1 MRWSLSILGS
11 AALVFGI
18 WGYSNAAETTGKVI
32 AVEGDTIRIA
42 IESGPIPQAGDAV
55 EVYFELEGVDAVAK
69 VASGKVMGAEKGRV
83 TARLDHVQGKVQ
95 QGMSVRISASP
106 SGAPE
111 GPAPSASA
119 SAVITGTVNKIEEKT
134 IHISVDS
141 GGPPQVD
148 DAVVFCFKIPGT
160 QDFLKSGDGKVTAV
174 AGGQIIAQLADGFA
188 LPGHFARISTGIAAT
203 RPPKQQP
210 AAPSGKPAEK
220 ADQVEKAQI
229 AAVKAIEALG
239 GKVTRLK
246 DGRVFV
252 VDLSDTETG
261 DAALANLQ
269 LLVDVAFLSLENTK
283 ITDEGMRHLRPLG
296 QLEWLSLGGTKIS
309 DQGLVHLSGLTRLEA
324 LILRDTAI
332 TDRGLAHLESL
343 KRLELLDVGGTQVT
357 QKGAESLK
365 GALAALKTLI
375 GVGMPRGPLPLP
387 SNGGKEPRA
396 EKR

>member
-18 WGYSNAAETTGKVI
+18 WGYANAAETTGKVV

-42 IESGPIPQAGDAV
+42 IESGPIPRAGDPV

-69 VASGKVMGAEKGRV
+69 VATGKVAGAQKGRV

-95 QGMSVRISASP
+95 QGMSARISASP
-106 SGAPE
+106 SDAPE
-111 GPAPSASA
+111 GPAPSAA
-119 SAVITGTVNKIEEKT
+119 AAAEAVVIGTVNKVEEKT
-134 IHISVDS
+134 IHISIDS
-141 GGPPQVD
+141 GGPPQVG

-160 QDFLKSGDGKVTAV
+160 QDFLRSGGGKVTAV

-203 RPPKQQP
+203 RPPKEQP

-220 ADQVEKAQI
+220 AETAQT

-239 GKVTRLK
+239 GKVTRLQ

-261 DAALANLQ
+261 DAGLVNLEP
-269 LLVDVAFLSLENTK
+269 LVDVAFLSLENTK
-283 ITDEGMRHLRPLG
+283 TTDEGMRHLRPLG

-309 DQGLVHLSGLTRLEA
+309 DQGLVHLSGLARLGA

-343 KRLELLDVGGTQVT
+343 KKLELLDVGGTQVT
-357 QKGAESLK
+357 QKGVESLK

-387 SNGGKEPRA
+387 SNGSKEPRA